1 LFKDTAFEN
10 LNRALDAELLS
21 FIKRRIQENLQS
33 FLNFTNVQI
42 ENLSEIK
49 KEELYN
55 EILPKYQELNF
66 ANGSD

>member
-1 LFKDTAFEN
+1 MFKDTAFEN